1 MKKLPSY
8 IRVILIFGLVFFFT
22 EYFIES
28 DKPAFIAYPW
38 VSVLLLLIL
47 LLLIAIEVAYAAI
60 ENITFQIMD
69 EEKKAAFLAKK
80 ASVKA
85 SESNGWRRFL
95 KIITRSK
102 AVEEEDEILRDHD
115 FDGIKELDNALPPWW
130 LYGFYI
136 TIIFAVIY
144 LVRFHI
150 IDDYTQTEEYETEM
164 AEARQAIEEYKKN
177 NPDLL
182 SAENVELLT
191 DASSL
196 ESGKSIFQANCIACH
211 MADGGGGIG
220 PNLTDNYWIL
230 GAGIKNVF
238 NTISE
243 GGRSGKGM
251 IPWKTTLSP
260 QERQQ
265 VASYVISL
273 QGTTPANPKDPEGDL
288 VE

>member
-28 DKPAFIAYPW
+28 DKPAFIEYPW

-47 LLLIAIEVAYAAI
+47 FLLITIEVAYAAI

-69 EEKKAAFLAKK
+69 EEKKAAFLAERAFAKGKSRWWSNLMKK
-80 ASVKA
+80 M
-85 SESNGWRRFL
+85 
-95 KIITRSK
+95 TRSK

-136 TIIFAVIY
+136 TIIFSIIY
-144 LVRFHI
+144 LVRFHVLN
-150 IDDYTQTEEYETEM
+150 DYTQSEEYETEM
-164 AEARQAIEEYKKN
+164 AEARQAVEEYKKS

-182 SAENVELLT
+182 TAENVELLT
-191 DASSL
+191 DAGSL
-196 ESGKSIFQANCIACH
+196 ESGKAIFQANCIACH

-230 GAGIKNVF
+230 GAGIKNVYY
-238 NTISE
+238 TISE

-251 IPWKTTLSP
+251 IPWKSTLSP
-260 QERQQ
+260 QEMQQ
-265 VASYVISL
+265 VSSYVISL
-273 QGTTPANPKDPEGDL
+273 QGSTPANPKNPEGEL
-288 VE
+288 EQ

>member
-28 DKPAFIAYPW
+28 EKPAFIQYPW

-47 LLLIAIEVAYAAI
+47 FLLIAIEVAYAAI

-69 EEKKAAFLAKK
+69 EEKKAAYLAERTI
-80 ASVKA
+80 VKT
-85 SESNGWRRFL
+85 NKTGGWNRFM
-95 KIITRSK
+95 KIMTRSK

-150 IDDYTQTEEYETEM
+150 MNDYSQAEEYETEM

-182 SAENVELLT
+182 TAENVELLT
-191 DASSL
+191 DAASL
-196 ESGKSIFQANCIACH
+196 EGGKSIFQTNCIACH

-260 QERQQ
+260 DEMQQ

-273 QGTTPANPKDPEGDL
+273 AGTTPANPKAPEGDL